1 MELKHCVII
10 GGGIT
15 GLVAANRLQEN
26 GFEVTVL
33 DKGRGIGGRL
43 ATRRFDADKSG
54 EGVFDYGAQYI
65 TVRDEHFKRVMN
77 QWLQSGI
84 VTEWSRGFMSES
96 GVFKE
101 DGIPRY
107 RGVQSNRAIAK
118 HLSQNL
124 KIQTSTRVVRLA
136 YRKFWN
142 VYTENDEV
150 FTGDCILLT
159 PPVPQILS
167 LLQESRIAL
176 SNEIETRLLSVAYNP
191 CLALMVLL
199 KNESMI
205 PAPGGMWMDGEP
217 VAWIA
222 DNHRKGISPNGYA
235 VTIHAGPEFSRQN
248 IDKDESQIV
257 RALLE
262 KAKPYLK
269 SEITAY
275 QLHRWRYSQAS
286 HTYGTY
292 LEQINRPGPLFLA
305 GDGFGGPRV
314 EKAVLSGQKVAE
326 AIILNLTSIGRHTF

>member
-1 MELKHCVII
+1 M
-10 GGGIT
+10 
-15 GLVAANRLQEN
+15 
-26 GFEVTVL
+26 
-33 DKGRGIGGRL
+33 
-43 ATRRFDADKSG
+43 
-54 EGVFDYGAQYI
+54 
-65 TVRDEHFKRVMN
+65 
-77 QWLQSGI
+77 
-84 VTEWSRGFMSES
+84 
-96 GVFKE
+96 
-101 DGIPRY
+101 
-107 RGVQSNRAIAK
+107 
-118 HLSQNL
+118 
-124 KIQTSTRVVRLA
+124 
-136 YRKFWN
+136 
-142 VYTENDEV
+142 
-150 FTGDCILLT
+150 LT

-176 SNEIETRLLSVAYNP
+176 SNEIETRLRSVAYNP

-314 EKAVLSGQKVAE
+314 EKAVLSGLKVAE
-326 AIILNLTSIGRHTF
+326 AIILNLTSIGRDTF